1 MAADSTPTKN
11 ILVVGSANQ
20 DLVSYTPRLPKP
32 GETVLGHSFKTSCGG
47 KGANQAV
54 AAGLLGIANEVRML
68 CKVGKDSFGDT
79 LLAQFDQ
86 SGVLYNKETVY
97 STTGTVT
104 GNAAIFVDDAGEN
117 CIVVTPGA
125 NSEITPQYVRETMQA
140 LKANPPMIVIVQ
152 LEVSLDS
159 ALEALKQGKAL
170 GAMTIFNPAPAPS
183 CKLDDAFYQYSDIV
197 IPNQTELKE
206 LTNYDFKGE
215 DTKESRAR
223 HLLDKGIGEAVIVTL
238 GARGAMVVPKGEVK
252 PQIVSAPKN
261 LPCNDLP
268 VVDTV
273 GAGDSFCGSLSAY
286 LTTGLTLTQ
295 AAQYACGVA
304 SMSVRKNGA
313 QTSYPSYDELPDQ
326 LKLKDKILR

>member
-1 MAADSTPTKN
+1 
-11 ILVVGSANQ
+11 
-20 DLVSYTPRLPKP
+20 
-32 GETVLGHSFKTSCGG
+32 
-47 KGANQAV
+47 
-54 AAGLLGIANEVRML
+54 
-68 CKVGKDSFGDT
+68 
-79 LLAQFDQ
+79 
-86 SGVLYNKETVY
+86 VLYDKETVY
-97 STTGTVT
+97 STTGTMT

-295 AAQYACGVA
+295 AVRYACGVA